1 MTKKESQWLMSSGL
15 VAVFILLSI
24 LYLMSDLS
32 PLNYTTDSD
41 QLLQQLGQVSTLHDN
56 DGTPESVVVLPE
68 DFSL

>member
-15 VAVFILLSI
+15 VAVFILLFF

>member
-1 MTKKESQWLMSSGL
+1 MSSGL
-15 VAVFILLSI
+15 VAVFILLFF

-41 QLLQQLGQVSTLHDN
+41 QLLQQLSQVSTLQDH

-68 DFSL
+68 DFAL

>member
-1 MTKKESQWLMSSGL
+1 MTKKESQWLRSSGL
-15 VAVFILLSI
+15 VAVFILLFF

-68 DFSL
+68 DFSS